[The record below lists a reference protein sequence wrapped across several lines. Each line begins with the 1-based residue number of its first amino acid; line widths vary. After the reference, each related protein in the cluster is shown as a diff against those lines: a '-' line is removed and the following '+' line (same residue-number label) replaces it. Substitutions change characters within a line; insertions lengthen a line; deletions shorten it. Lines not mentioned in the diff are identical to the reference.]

1 MTVTHINGQGIG
13 KYLKMVAYYKNT
25 VTYNWLSII
34 NNQLLPQ
41 YSQSCPHQ
49 IHNLLKVIG
58 NNSTSVQLLSSL
70 CLNWDKEKS
79 KRTEVELR
87 LNWGWVIV
95 HIRNLDV
102 TDFQKLLRCLLLSLC
117 GTFQSTNFKASLALQ
132 TCFGK
137 DSPGG
142 ITSINPGSFGGLLHL
157 PSYRAEADE
166 SVEKMSEE
174 WEWVT
179 GSVNHEEVEEIQ

>member
-70 CLNWDKEKS
+70 CLNWEVKE
-79 KRTEVELR
+79 
-87 LNWGWVIV
+87 NWGWVIV

-157 PSYRAEADE
+157 PSYRAEADK